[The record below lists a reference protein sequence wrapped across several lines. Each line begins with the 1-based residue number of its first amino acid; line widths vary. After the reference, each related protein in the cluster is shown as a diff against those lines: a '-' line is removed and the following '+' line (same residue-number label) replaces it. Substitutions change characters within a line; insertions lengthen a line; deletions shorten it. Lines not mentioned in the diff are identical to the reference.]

1 VSRVTHCALSD
12 VLPGPR
18 FTMSVRPTRPMERRR
33 RILVGDEDLMVVAF
47 IIATLREDGHAIFP
61 PFDGLSATELA
72 LTLK

>member
-1 VSRVTHCALSD
+1 MS
-12 VLPGPR
+12 PR
-18 FTMSVRPTRPMERRR
+18 AKIHNEFRPTRPTERRR
-33 RILVGDEDLMVVAF
+33 CILVGDEDLIVVAF